1 MEDGKQ
7 AAGREVFDF
16 SWRSEAYAWGVV
28 ALLIVAFTFAMID
41 RMILTLL
48 VGPLKA
54 DFLLSDTQISLLHG
68 LAFTMLY
75 VIVGLPMGWLIDRY
89 SRRMI
94 AGVSVAAWSLMT
106 VLCGVSGNFTQLF
119 LARMGVGIGEAGIS
133 PAAHSMIA
141 DYFPPSRLS
150 LPITLYSIGGS
161 AGSGLALIFG
171 GSIVDYVSR
180 LGRFSVPLFGEI
192 HAWQASFF
200 VAGLPGLAVA
210 AAFLLVKEP
219 PRRGRLV
226 EGDVRAVPISA
237 TISLLWEKSRFL
249 IPQFCASAACA
260 LALLSTLAWMPT
272 YLNRTYGLTAG
283 EAGLGYGLA
292 VLIGGISGLVAS
304 GWVANRFAAAGRRDA
319 SIIVALGCTVLAFVP
334 AALSPVVPDL
344 TASLL
349 LSAIA
354 VFGFASAIALAPA
367 ALPIVIPNEMRGQI
381 YAVYLLTISVL
392 GYAVGPVVVAVIT
405 DGFFGDDT
413 MVGWSMASV
422 VLVAGPVAVLL
433 WIRAR
438 QQFSRLIEN
447 GSGKGAIAI

>member
-1 MEDGKQ
+1 MANIRQ
-7 AAGREVFDF
+7 ATVDDETANFA
-16 SWRSEAYAWGVV
+16 WRSEAYAWGVV

-89 SRRMI
+89 SRRLI
-94 AGVSVAAWSLMT
+94 AGASVAAWSLMT
-106 VLCGVSGNFTQLF
+106 ALCGVSGNFTQLF

-141 DYFPPSRLS
+141 DYFPQSRLS

-171 GSIVDYVSR
+171 GTIVDYVSQ
-180 LGRFSVPLFGEI
+180 LGRFTVPFFGEI

-210 AAFLLVKEP
+210 AAFLFVKEP
-219 PRRGRLV
+219 PRQGRLV
-226 EGDVRAVPISA
+226 EDQATPMPLSA
-237 TISLLWEKSRFL
+237 TIALFKSKKNFL

-272 YLNRTYGLTAG
+272 YLNRAYGLTAG

-292 VLIGGISGLVAS
+292 VLIGGISGLLVS
-304 GWVANRFAAAGRRDA
+304 GWVANRLAAAGRRDA
-319 SIIVALGCTVLAFVP
+319 SIIVALGCTLLAFVP
-334 AALSPVVPDL
+334 AALAPVVPGL
-344 TASLL
+344 AASLL
-349 LSAIA
+349 LSSLA

-367 ALPIVIPNEMRGQI
+367 AFPVVIPNEMRGQI
-381 YAVYLLTISVL
+381 YAVYLLVISVL
-392 GYAVGPVVVAVIT
+392 GYAVGPVIVALVT
-405 DGFFGDDT
+405 DNLFRDDA
-413 MVGWSMASV
+413 MIGWSMASV
-422 VLVAGPVAVLL
+422 ALVAGPIAVLL
-433 WIRAR
+433 WMQAR
-438 QQFSRLIEN
+438 KQFVQLLEN
-447 GSGKGAIAI
+447 

>member
-1 MEDGKQ
+1 MEDSKQ
-7 AAGREVFDF
+7 AAVEGKVSDF
-16 SWRSEAYAWGVV
+16 AWRSEAYAWGVV

-106 VLCGVSGNFTQLF
+106 ALCGVSGNFTQLF

-141 DYFPPSRLS
+141 DYFPSSRLS

-180 LGRFSVPLFGEI
+180 LGRVTVPLFGEI

-210 AAFLLVKEP
+210 AAFLFVKEP

-226 EGDVRAVPISA
+226 EGDVRTVPISA
-237 TISLLWEKSRFL
+237 TIGLLREKSPFL
-249 IPQFCASAACA
+249 IPQFCASAASA

-272 YLNRTYGLTAG
+272 YLNRAYGLTPG

-304 GWVANRFAAAGRRDA
+304 GWVANRLAAAGRRDA
-319 SIIVALGCTVLAFVP
+319 SIIVALGCTLLAFIP
-334 AALSPVVPDL
+334 AALAPVVPDV

-349 LSAIA
+349 LSAVA

-367 ALPIVIPNEMRGQI
+367 ALPIVIPNEMRGQV
-381 YAVYLLTISVL
+381 YAAYLLTISVL

-405 DGFFGDDT
+405 DNFFGDDA

-422 VLVAGPVAVLL
+422 ALVAGPVAVLL
-433 WIRAR
+433 WMRAR
-438 QQFSRLIEN
+438 KQFSRLIEN
-447 GSGKGAIAI
+447 

>member
-1 MEDGKQ
+1 MDDSKQ
-7 AAGREVFDF
+7 AADDRATSDF
-16 SWRSEAYAWGVV
+16 AWRSEAYAWGVV

-94 AGVSVAAWSLMT
+94 AGASVAAWSLMT
-106 VLCGVSGNFTQLF
+106 ALCGVSGNFTQLF

-171 GSIVDYVSR
+171 GSLVDYVSR
-180 LGRFSVPLFGEI
+180 LGRVSVPLFGEI

-200 VAGLPGLAVA
+200 VAGLPGLVVA
-210 AAFLLVKEP
+210 AAFLFVKEP
-219 PRRGRLV
+219 PRRGRMV
-226 EGDVRAVPISA
+226 ENEIGAVPVRA
-237 TISLLWEKSRFL
+237 TIALLKAKSRFL

-260 LALLSTLAWMPT
+260 LALLSTLSWMPT
-272 YLNRTYGLTAG
+272 FLIRSYGLTPG

-292 VLIGGISGLVAS
+292 VLIGGISGLLLS
-304 GWVANRFAAAGRRDA
+304 GSIANRLAAAGRRDA
-319 SIIVALGCTVLAFVP
+319 SITVALGCTLLAFIP
-334 AALSPVVPDL
+334 AALAPVVPNL

-349 LSAIA
+349 LSAVA

-392 GYAVGPVVVAVIT
+392 GYAVGPVIVALIT
-405 DGFFGDDT
+405 DNLFRDDA

-422 VLVAGPVAVLL
+422 ALIAGPVAVLL

-438 QQFSRLIEN
+438 TQFATLAEN
-447 GSGKGAIAI
+447 